1 MAEVHR
7 LTQVS
12 STLDVVHE
20 YAARGA
26 PHGTVV
32 VAEEQLAGR
41 GARGRSWHSPAGGL
55 WYSILLRDAA
65 ADEAL
70 SLRVGLAVARAIEAV
85 VPEARIAIKW
95 PNDLMLGERKVGGV
109 LCEARWQGAMLGWI
123 AVGLGL
129 NVRNRVPEEVALTGT
144 TLASVAPALEPAG
157 LVGPI
162 TQALRSL
169 QAGQTGLSSQE
180 LAEFGRRDWLKGR
193 VIIEPERGTVEGIEM
208 DGALRVLSSSGQPV
222 HLRSGH
228 VVLR

>member
-1 MAEVHR
+1 VAEVHR

-12 STLDVVHE
+12 STLDVIHE

-26 PHGTVV
+26 PHGTAV

-41 GARGRSWHSPAGGL
+41 GSRGRSWHSPVGGF

-85 VPEARIAIKW
+85 APEARIAIKW

-109 LCEARWQGAMLGWI
+109 LCEARWQGALLGWI
-123 AVGLGL
+123 AVGLGI

-144 TLASVAPALEPAG
+144 TLSSVAPALEPAG

-162 TQALRSL
+162 TAALRSL
-169 QAGQTGLSSQE
+169 RAGQTGLSAEE
-180 LAEFGRRDWLKGR
+180 LAEFGRRDWLRGKEI
-193 VIIEPERGTVEGIEM
+193 VEPAVGIVDGIGQDGSLTVL
-208 DGALRVLSSSGQPV
+208 DSGNQPV